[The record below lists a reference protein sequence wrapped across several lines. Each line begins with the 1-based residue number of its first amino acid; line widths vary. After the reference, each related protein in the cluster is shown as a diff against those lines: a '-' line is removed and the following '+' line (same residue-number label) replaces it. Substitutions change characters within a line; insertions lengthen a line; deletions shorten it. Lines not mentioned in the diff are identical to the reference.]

1 MISRKAYL
9 FNQTERSFM
18 SEVEIFDDSEAI
30 SDAATMEKIYVGNC
44 PSLTNRSILTYE
56 IARDPED
63 QSLHLAIVGNSG
75 AGMFCRDFS
84 SAKLIDSIVTGSE
97 ELTSTAFQVCHPHRS
112 SNTAGFILAVLADLG
127 LVRRGKINT
136 RLHEH
141 VEGTAFDQV
150 VLARLEASKEA
161 VKSKR
166 KSKEG

>member
-1 MISRKAYL
+1 
-9 FNQTERSFM
+9 M
-18 SEVEIFDDSEAI
+18 SEVEIFDESEAI

-44 PSLTNRSILTYE
+44 PSLTIRSTLTYE
-56 IARDPED
+56 IARDPAD

-75 AGMFCRDFS
+75 AGMFCRDFTS
-84 SAKLIDSIVTGSE
+84 SKLIDSIVAGSE
-97 ELTSTAFQVCHPHRS
+97 DLTSTAFQVCHPHRS

-127 LVRRGKINT
+127 LVRRGKVNT

-141 VEGTAFDQV
+141 VEGATFEQV
-150 VLARLEASKEA
+150 VLAKMDASNEA